1 MAIRLLADISTFSHH
16 KCTAVHRAKN
26 QYLYLGD
33 FCKTVCVRR
42 ASPNSYHSVVY
53 INYEYLFCGSEAC
66 LTRKTRIAHF
76 LDYVVVRALLATPEK

>member
-1 MAIRLLADISTFSHH
+1 MAIRLLADISTFLHH
-16 KCTAVHRAKN
+16 KCTVVHRAKN

-42 ASPNSYHSVVY
+42 ASP
-53 INYEYLFCGSEAC
+53 
-66 LTRKTRIAHF
+66 RKTRISHF